1 MFLKKVLFSVAS
13 AVLLRLSLS
22 VLLSEIGLV
31 VSGKKRELEDYGSL
45 LLFFYYYF
53 FFIVL

>member
-13 AVLLRLSLS
+13 VVLLRLSLS

-45 LLFFYYYF
+45 FFFIIIF